1 MVRRTKVNLDVK
13 NVIYQ
18 GNDVDRFNLK
28 VSGILVKSNDLWY
41 LTYQDHETKTVWEI
55 YNSDHLKLKRI
66 GNNKTTYDF
75 IIGKVT
81 HTCYQT
87 QYGVLNFDV
96 ITEKID
102 LFMDENWKK
111 GKITLKYQLE
121 TGKMIVGKYI
131 VQLKFNA

>member
-1 MVRRTKVNLDVK
+1 MVQRTKVNLGVK
-13 NVIYQ
+13 NTIYQ
-18 GNDVDRFNLK
+18 DNDVDCFDLK
-28 VSGILVKSNDLWY
+28 AVGILVQSNDLCY
-41 LTYQDHETKTVWEI
+41 LTYNDHENKTIWEI
-55 YNSDHLKLKRI
+55 YNSDHLKLKRM

-75 IIGKVT
+75 VIGKVT

-87 QYGVLNFDV
+87 QYGVLSFDV

-102 LFMDENWKK
+102 LFMDENLKK

-131 VQLKFNA
+131 VQLKFSA